1 MGLICL
7 SAHQLLNISHLTEYS
22 LRVEDLIDCSI
33 YLEAFEENC
42 FEDFD
47 LQIFS
52 TLPDLDFLDLDVM
65 TDLCSETTGRVILV
79 VLEEHPLLTP
89 EVEETKTDVEL
100 RALPEELSN
109 SLV

>member
-1 MGLICL
+1 MFHI
-7 SAHQLLNISHLTEYS
+7 
-22 LRVEDLIDCSI
+22 
-33 YLEAFEENC
+33 LEAFEENC

-52 TLPDLDFLDLDVM
+52 TLPDLDFLDLDVT

-100 RALPEELSN
+100 RALLEELSN

>member
-1 MGLICL
+1 
-7 SAHQLLNISHLTEYS
+7 
-22 LRVEDLIDCSI
+22 VEDLIDCSI
-33 YLEAFEENC
+33 YLEAFEENG

-47 LQIFS
+47 LPIFS

-100 RALPEELSN
+100 RALLEELSN

>member
-1 MGLICL
+1 MGTQTINSSTYFSNNGNPKHRSLCHL
-7 SAHQLLNISHLTEYS
+7 CQL
-22 LRVEDLIDCSI
+22 
-33 YLEAFEENC
+33 AFEENC

-89 EVEETKTDVEL
+89 EVEETKTV
-100 RALPEELSN
+100 
-109 SLV
+109 